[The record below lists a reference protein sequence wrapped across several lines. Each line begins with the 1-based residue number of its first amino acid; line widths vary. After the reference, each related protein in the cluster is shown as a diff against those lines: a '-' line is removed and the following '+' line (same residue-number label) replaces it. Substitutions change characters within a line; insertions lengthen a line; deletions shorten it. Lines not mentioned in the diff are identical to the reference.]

1 MKHRTKKQIRNAK
14 LDPTALAV
22 FGGGLVIVL
31 LLLIFL
37 A

>member
-1 MKHRTKKQIRNAK
+1 MKRKQIKNQK
-14 LDPTALAV
+14 LDPAALAV

-31 LLLIFL
+31 LLLVFL